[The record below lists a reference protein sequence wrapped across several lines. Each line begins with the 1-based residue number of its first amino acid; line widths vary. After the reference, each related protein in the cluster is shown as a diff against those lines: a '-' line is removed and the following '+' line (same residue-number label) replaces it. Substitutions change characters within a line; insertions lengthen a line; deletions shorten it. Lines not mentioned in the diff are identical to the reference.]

1 MLVGPGRCQFIHQ
14 IEQKLTIYTCIIKT
28 LRQTALITE
37 YKPKTA
43 RTKPCKISDSI
54 GQDNVKVN
62 KVKAI
67 RRTVENIYF

>member
-1 MLVGPGRCQFIHQ
+1 MR
-14 IEQKLTIYTCIIKT
+14 IIKT

-67 RRTVENIYF
+67 RRTVCKCIK